1 MGYFWVI
8 LNVIG
13 EYRGKSTMLKQFT
26 NSNWLK
32 QYKLTLNLSQ
42 IQKDV
47 LIGTVLGDGSLKVS
61 RSGKA
66 AQLQICHSFSSKEYV
81 FWKKQVF
88 NNWVF
93 CEPRYYQINNSLIFR
108 TVSHPMIY
116 EYMKAFYTGKVRIV
130 PKNITNI
137 LKSNL
142 SLAVWFMDDGNGYL
156 RNSAYRIS
164 TYAFGLEGNMSL
176 KNCLRQ
182 NFGLD
187 VSICRDSKGYQI
199 YVPISNGS
207 ALRFKSLIEPYILP
221 SMRYKI
227 ESRSPVE
234 TYIGGTR

>member
-1 MGYFWVI
+1 
-8 LNVIG
+8 
-13 EYRGKSTMLKQFT
+13 MLKQFT

-32 QYKLTLNLSQ
+32 QYKLTLNLTQ
-42 IQKDV
+42 LQRDV
-47 LIGTVLGDGSLKVS
+47 LIGTVLGDGCLKVS

-81 FWKKQVF
+81 FWKQQIF

-93 CEPRYYQINNSLIFR
+93 AEPRYHQINNSLIFR
-108 TVSHPMIY
+108 TVSHSLIY
-116 EYMKAFYTGKVRIV
+116 EYMKTFYIGKVRVV
-130 PKNITNI
+130 PKNISDI

-156 RNSAYRIS
+156 RSSAFRIS
-164 TYAFGLEGNMSL
+164 TYAFGLKGNLLL
-176 KNCLRQ
+176 KNCLRK

-187 VSICRDSKGYQI
+187 VNLWKDSKGYQI
-199 YVPISNGS
+199 YIPINNGS
-207 ALRFKSLIEPYILP
+207 AAKFRKFVEPYIVP

-234 TYIGGTR
+234 TYIEGTR